1 MFNQSQPM
9 SFWIVAITVVAVV
22 VLIYAGIAF
31 VKLKQNKERE

>member
-9 SFWIVAITVVAVV
+9 SFWIITITVIAVV

-31 VKLKQNKERE
+31 VKLKQTKESE